1 MPRDFRRMLFGPALA
16 AGLVFAL
23 ASPLFAQ
30 ATGSVRGRVIVEGA
44 NRPLPQAQV
53 GVVGTTIGTQTNEDG
68 EYRLSNVP
76 AGPRTIRVVR
86 LGFAPA
92 TAQVTVVAGE
102 TATLDFT
109 IREAPVALEQVVV
122 TATGDVRRKEI
133 TNSMATISA
142 EQIEN
147 APVANAQQLLSAQT
161 PGVTVLANSGQPGA
175 GGQIRLRG
183 NNSISQGNNP
193 IIYVDGVRIFSG
205 VSPTVPN
212 ARQTINPFN
221 DIRAEDIE
229 RVEVVKG
236 AAATTLYGTEAS
248 GGVIQIFTKRGRSGA
263 PQWSL
268 DVGGGTNDLDYLNM
282 KGDPTAVYLKD
293 CRGPELFGIEITPSR
308 ATFGQDVPFE
318 DATCPSSGKWIRTG
332 MVQKAAL
339 SVAGGTDVAQYFLAG
354 NLSDE
359 EGALESNEYT
369 TGGFRGNFSFRP
381 FQKLELALNSSY
393 QRGDQDWIADGNLAN
408 GFLLNVARGTAGN
421 YNGSGCTTTGIIC
434 KNNAAAL
441 SIGTKTKTDHYI
453 SGFTLNYA
461 PVEAWTNRLSVGFDY
476 NNVENRSIIPFGHLR
491 NAVGQ
496 ISQAEWVR
504 QFLSVDYASTY
515 KKDFGGNFTTA
526 TSLGGQ
532 LFQDNLRSTSITGD
546 EFSGPGEPVL
556 TSAAR
561 RTVGADTR
569 RRVVNAG
576 LFFQEQVG
584 WKDRAFLTL
593 GMRVDG
599 NSAFGKDFGL
609 QWYPKVGFAYALS
622 DHDFWPKDKIETF
635 KLRTA
640 IGESGK
646 APGAFDAVRTWDP
659 IAGDEAKPGFTPNQL
674 GNPSLGP
681 ERTRETEVGLEA
693 SAFAGRFSVDMTYF
707 NTRTQDALIQ
717 VRYPPSQG
725 FLNRQLENVGE
736 VNNKGL
742 EVKFDAGLLR
752 RAKFDWRARVNYTNI
767 ESEATDL
774 GDEPLIAAGGS
785 FTEVR
790 VGYPVTSLFA
800 RKILNAGKFEAPVR
814 SDTNM
819 YIGPTWPTKIL
830 GLGTTITLWDKLTI
844 DGLGE
849 FQQGGY
855 NINYVGYQ
863 NAIRGNWRP
872 CYDAQRKIIAAAKG
886 QAGAA
891 DGLTALERV
900 KCGYSSTLNLADAWV
915 ESTDFFRLR
924 YVSMTYRIPAR
935 IIPGSRNATLTLAGR
950 NLFVSTDYSGLDPES
965 ADQQDSQVGRREYY
979 NLPQL
984 RSFSISLRTNW

>member
-1 MPRDFRRMLFGPALA
+1 VTRDFRRHLYGPAMAIALLA
-16 AGLVFAL
+16 ATAP
-23 ASPLFAQ
+23 PLLAQ
-30 ATGSVRGRVIVEGA
+30 ATGSVRGRVVVEGA

-53 GVVGTTIGTQTNEDG
+53 GVVGTTLGAMTNENG
-68 EYRLSNVP
+68 EYRLNNVP
-76 AGPRTIRVVR
+76 AGPRTIRVLR

-92 TAQVTVVAGE
+92 SQAVTVTAGE
-102 TATLDFT
+102 TVTLDFT

-142 EQIEN
+142 QQIEN
-147 APVANAQQLLSAQT
+147 APVANAQQLLTAQS

-183 NNSISQGNNP
+183 NNSISQDNNP
-193 IIYVDGVRIFSG
+193 IVYVDGVRIFSG
-205 VSPTVPN
+205 NSPTVPN

-229 RVEVVKG
+229 RVEIVKG

-248 GGVIQIFTKRGRSGA
+248 GGVIQIFTKRGRTGQ
-263 PQWSL
+263 PQWGL
-268 DVGGGTNDLDYLNM
+268 DVTAGSNDLDYLDVA
-282 KGDPTAVYLKD
+282 GDPTAVYLKD
-293 CRGPELFGIEITPSR
+293 CRGPELFGLNIVPTS
-308 ATFGQDVPFE
+308 ATFGENVPFE
-318 DATCPSSGKWIRTG
+318 DATCPSSGKWIRRG

-339 SVAGGTDVAQYFLAG
+339 SVGGGGDIMTYYLAG

-369 TGGFRGNFSFRP
+369 TGGFRGNFAFRP
-381 FQKLELALNSSY
+381 WRQLELALNSSY

-421 YNGSGCTTTGIIC
+421 YRGAGCTTPGIIC
-434 KNNAAAL
+434 MNNNAAL
-441 SIGTKTKTDHYI
+441 TIGTKTKTDHYV
-453 SGFTLNYA
+453 SGFTINYA
-461 PVEAWTNRLSVGFDY
+461 PLEAWTNRLSVGFDY
-476 NNVENRSIIPFGHLR
+476 NNVENRSVIPFGHLR

-496 ISQAEWVR
+496 LSQGNWVR

-515 KKDFGGNFTTA
+515 KHNLSSSITTA

-532 LFQDNLRSTSITGD
+532 LFQDNLNSTTVTGD

-561 RTVGADTR
+561 RTVGSDTR

-576 LFFQEQVG
+576 LFFQEQLG
-584 WKDRAFLTL
+584 WRDRAFLSL

-599 NSAFGKDFGL
+599 NSAFGSDFGL
-609 QWYPKVGFAYALS
+609 QWYPKVGLSYVLS
-622 DHDFWPKDKIETF
+622 DHAFWPADKIETF
-635 KLRTA
+635 KLRGA

-659 IAGDEAKPGFTPNQL
+659 VAGDEAKPGFTPSQI
-674 GNPSLGP
+674 GNPKLGP
-681 ERTRETEVGLEA
+681 ERTREMELGLEA
-693 SAFAGRFSVDMTYF
+693 SAFAGRFSLDLTLF
-707 NTRTQDALIQ
+707 DTRTADALIQ

-725 FLNRQLENVGE
+725 FLNRQLENIGE
-736 VNNKGL
+736 VHNRGL
-742 EVKFDAGLLR
+742 EAQIDAGLLR
-752 RAKFDWRARVNYTNI
+752 SARFDWRGRVNYTHLK
-767 ESEATDL
+767 SEATDL

-800 RKILNAGKFEAPVR
+800 RKVLNAGALEAPVL
-814 SDTNM
+814 SDTNVF
-819 YIGPTWPTKIL
+819 IGPTWPTNII
-830 GLGTTITLWDKLTI
+830 GIGTTLTLWEKVTV

-849 FQQGGY
+849 FQSGGY
-855 NINYVGYQ
+855 NINYIGYQ
-863 NAIRGNWRP
+863 NTIRGNWRP
-872 CYDAQRKIIAAAKG
+872 CYDAQRKIIQSAKG
-886 QAGAA
+886 NAGAVS
-891 DGLTALERV
+891 DVRALDRV
-900 KCGYSSTLNLADAWV
+900 RCGYNTTQNMADAWI
-915 ESTDFFRLR
+915 EPMDFFRLR
-924 YVSMTYRIPAR
+924 YVTVTYRLPAR
-935 IIPGSRNATLTLAGR
+935 FVPGTRNATLSFAGR
-950 NLFVSTDYSGLDPES
+950 NLFLSTDYSGLDPEG

-979 NLPQL
+979 TLPQL
-984 RSFSISLRTNW
+984 RSFAITLRTNW